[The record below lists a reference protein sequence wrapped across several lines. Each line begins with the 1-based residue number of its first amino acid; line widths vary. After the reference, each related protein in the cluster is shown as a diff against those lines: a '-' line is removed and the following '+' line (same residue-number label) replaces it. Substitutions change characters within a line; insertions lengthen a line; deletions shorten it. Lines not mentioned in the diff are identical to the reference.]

1 MIEKSSVRYDSS
13 RIKLEGYGLQEK
25 ETKAKDLA
33 NYFLMQLLIKH

>member
-25 ETKAKDLA
+25 GNESKR
-33 NYFLMQLLIKH
+33 FS